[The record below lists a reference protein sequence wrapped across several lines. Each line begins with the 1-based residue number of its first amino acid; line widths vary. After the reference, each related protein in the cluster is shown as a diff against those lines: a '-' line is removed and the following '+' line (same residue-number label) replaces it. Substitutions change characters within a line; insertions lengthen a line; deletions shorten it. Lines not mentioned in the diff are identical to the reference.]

1 MDLRVKKW
9 LLANPGKRQ
18 GDAPWY
24 EFVRN
29 SLFAVFKWHISLVV
43 LLRTMCDVIA
53 IVYAYF
59 ISLLIQYVYDPNA

>member
-1 MDLRVKKW
+1 MELRLKRWQV
-9 LLANPGKRQ
+9 ANPAERSSE
-18 GDAPWY
+18 APWY

-29 SLFAVFKWHISLVV
+29 SLFSVFKWHISLVV

-59 ISLLIQYVYDPNA
+59 ISLLI